1 MIDHHVKE
9 EEGEMFPKARKAI
22 DVVEVGA
29 ELAARKAE
37 LADTPEMATPPPKAR
52 AAQARAD
59 GAGKRARK

>member
-22 DVVEVGA
+22 DINEVGA

-37 LADTPEMATPPPKAR
+37 LSEEVGLVGMPKP
-52 AAQARAD
+52 AAKKSNAA
-59 GAGKRARK
+59 GASK